1 MARTLEQINDRIIEQ
16 IQDNDALH
24 TLDSFSKVAIYR
36 LFVFI
41 IATAIY
47 LHELIFDAHKIEVDN
62 LLFNQKSGRLSWYR
76 FMAFNFQYGYD
87 LVPDKDFYDNTGV
100 SDEAIEASKIIKY
113 CAVVE
118 PDDESRILIK
128 IAQEENGVLTN
139 FKDEDQVEA
148 VEAYFEE
155 IKYPGKITIIN
166 FLGDKLYLSIQIKRD
181 ALVLNEEGMSKLDG
195 TMPVETATTAFMQE
209 LDFNGELLLSFLIAK
224 IKAVPGVLDATL
236 LNAETSWY
244 QPTLNGFGQRE
255 SIFISKIAVSGYFE
269 VVDFENISY
278 VV

>member
-1 MARTLEQINDRIIEQ
+1 MARSIESIHGEILTSIEMNAVLEDLN
-16 IQDNDALH
+16 
-24 TLDSFSKVAIYR
+24 SPSKVAIYR
-36 LFVFI
+36 LFAFI

-47 LHELIFDAHKIEVDN
+47 LHELIFDTHKVEVEN

-87 LVPDKDFYDNTGV
+87 LVPDKDYYDNTGV
-100 SDEAIEASKIIKY
+100 SEEDIEASKIIKY

-118 PDDESRILIK
+118 PEDESRILIK
-128 IAQEENGVLTN
+128 IAKEENGGLTN
-139 FKDEDQVEA
+139 FTDDDQVEA

-166 FLGDKLYLSIQIKRD
+166 YPADKLYLNVQIKRD
-181 ALVLNEEGMSKLDG
+181 ALVLAADGTSKLDA
-195 TMPVETATTAFMQE
+195 TRPVEEAIAEFMTE

-236 LNAETSWY
+236 LSAETEWY
-244 QPTLNGFGQRE
+244 QPTLDGFGASE
-255 SIFISKIAVSGYFE
+255 PIFISKVAVSGYFE
-269 VVDFENISY
+269 VVNYDNISY